1 MERRSIFHSDY
12 AIPCLIEKDAEELY
26 NEQCIDLVNML
37 YKLYSPWGVIN
48 IL

>member
-1 MERRSIFHSDY
+1 MGGRSVFPSDF
-12 AIPCLIEKDAEELY
+12 ALSCLIEKDAEELY
-26 NEQCIDLVNML
+26 NEQCIDLVNIL